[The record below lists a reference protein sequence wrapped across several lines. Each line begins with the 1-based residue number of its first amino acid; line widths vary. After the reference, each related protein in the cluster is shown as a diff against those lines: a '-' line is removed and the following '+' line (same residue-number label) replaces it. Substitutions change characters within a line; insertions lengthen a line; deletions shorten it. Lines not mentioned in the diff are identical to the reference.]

1 MRLIHL
7 SHPESAHDPSI
18 PVPDWGLS
26 PRGVARATALAR
38 RWPFGKVALWSS
50 PETKAMDCARLF
62 GAATG
67 LRVFPLPDSHE
78 VDRSATGFLPPAE
91 FEAVA
96 DQFFAHPA
104 QSARGW
110 ETADHAQA
118 RILREVDACLSEPGQ
133 GDVLFVGHGGV
144 GTLLFCALGGLPIS
158 RIHDQGPGGGG
169 CWFGFDLADRKP
181 HHGWQAMELLS
192 AQ

>member
-1 MRLIHL
+1 MRLIYL

-78 VDRSATGFLPPAE
+78 VDRSATGFLPPA
-91 FEAVA
+91 AHDALA
-96 DQFFAHPA
+96 DRMFAAPLI
-104 QSARGW
+104 SADGW
-110 ETADHAQA
+110 ECAVDAQIRIRAALDHAIG
-118 RILREVDACLSEPGQ
+118 RRPMLDC
-133 GDVLFVGHGGV
+133 VLVGHGAV
-144 GTLLFCALGGLPIS
+144 GTLLWAALCGLPIA
-158 RIHDQGPGGGG
+158 RGLDQPRQG
-169 CWFGFDLADRKP
+169 CGWMFDLAANRP
-181 HHGWQAMELLS
+181 LHPWQPFEAL
-192 AQ
+192 